1 MNNDARYTSYQNMV
15 TQVNTGL
22 VQMQKAA
29 ARMNLEETAKQLEA
43 SREKLERRKFA
54 VGILGEFR
62 RGKST
67 VINSLLEKEIM
78 PSDILPT

>member
-29 ARMNLEETAKQLEA
+29 ARLA
-43 SREKLERRKFA
+43 RR
-54 VGILGEFR
+54 
-62 RGKST
+62 
-67 VINSLLEKEIM
+67 
-78 PSDILPT
+78 